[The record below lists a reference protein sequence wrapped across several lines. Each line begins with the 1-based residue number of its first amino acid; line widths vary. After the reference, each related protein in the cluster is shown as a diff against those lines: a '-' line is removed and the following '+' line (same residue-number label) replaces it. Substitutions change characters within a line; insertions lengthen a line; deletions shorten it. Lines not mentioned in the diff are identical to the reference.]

1 MEKALTQQL
10 ETMCRML
17 TKTREDVKVLKN
29 QVSTLHLVLTG
40 ENPPPEENRTKEVF
54 VLAWRNGRP
63 I

>member
-40 ENPPPEENRTKEVF
+40 EKPTS
-54 VLAWRNGRP
+54 
-63 I
+63 